1 MRLPKPENKLEKG
14 IYWPPIY
21 YKATPRISSRQTY
34 LLLLGICMLLWETIT
49 VASPTHPEIKA
60 FIDEMVT
67 QHGFSRPRLEGIFS
81 KVQFQPSIINLIS
94 TPSSAI
100 PWSQYRSRF
109 VNPQRIKNGVSFW
122 NQHNNILQRANQEY
136 GIPEEIIVAIIGVET
151 SYGASTGKHRVIDA
165 LTTLAFDFPK
175 RAEFFRSELVQYLLL
190 AQEQNFDLLSIR
202 GSYAGAIGIP
212 QFMPGSYRKFAV
224 DFDGDGKVDLANSVA
239 DAIGSVANYL
249 KQYGW
254 EVGGPIVIQSSVKAD
269 HLQEILESGIE
280 PKHTIKQLQEVSI
293 IPMQSFENERLA
305 ALIELKDNE
314 NFQYWLG
321 FKNFYVITRY
331 NRSSFYAMSVHQLA
345 EAIRNARNPIK

>member
-1 MRLPKPENKLEKG
+1 MIIKHSSHRITILMFG
-14 IYWPPIY
+14 IYILFW
-21 YKATPRISSRQTY
+21 
-34 LLLLGICMLLWETIT
+34 GIIAA
-49 VASPTHPEIKA
+49 ASPTRPEIKD
-60 FIDEMVT
+60 FIDEMVIE
-67 QHGFSRPRLEGIFS
+67 HGFNKPKLESIFS
-81 KVQFQPSIINLIS
+81 KTQFQPSIINLIS
-94 TPSSAI
+94 APSSAI

-109 VNPQRIKNGVSFW
+109 VNSQRIKNGVSFW
-122 NQHNNILQRANQEY
+122 NQHANILQRANKEY
-136 GIPEEIIVAIIGVET
+136 GVPEEIIVAIIGVET
-151 SYGASTGKHRVIDA
+151 AYGASTGKHRVIDA
-165 LTTLAFDFPK
+165 LTTLAFDFPR

-190 AQEQNFDLLSIR
+190 AQEQNFDLLSIK

-212 QFMPGSYRKFAV
+212 QFMPGSYRRFAV

-254 EVGGPIVIQSSVKAD
+254 EAGGPIVVQSSVKAD
-269 HLQEILESGIE
+269 HLQEILQSGIE
-280 PKHTIKQLQEVSI
+280 PKHTIKQLQEMSI
-293 IPMQSFENERLA
+293 VPTQSFENERLA

-345 EAIRNARNPIK
+345 EAIRNARSPLR

>member
-1 MRLPKPENKLEKG
+1 MKLPIPENKLKDAT
-14 IYWPPIY
+14 YWLPAF
-21 YKATPRISSRQTY
+21 YKAVAKNSKHQIFF
-34 LLLLGICMLLWETIT
+34 LMLVIFMLLSGTIAG
-49 VASPTHPEIKA
+49 ASPTRPEIKA

-67 QHGFSRPRLEGIFS
+67 EHGFSRPNLEGIFN

-122 NQHNNILQRANQEY
+122 NRYANILERANKEY
-136 GIPEEIIVAIIGVET
+136 GIPEEVIVAIIGVET
-151 SYGASTGKHRVIDA
+151 SYGASIGKHRVIDA
-165 LTTLAFDFPK
+165 LATLAFDFP
-175 RAEFFRSELVQYLLL
+175 RRGEFFRSELIQYLLL
-190 AQEQNFDLLSIR
+190 AKEQNFDLLNIR

-224 DFDGDGKVDLANSVA
+224 DFDGDGKVDLASSAA

-254 EVGGPIVIQSSVKAD
+254 EIGGPIVVQSSVKAD
-269 HLQEILESGIE
+269 HLQEILQSGIE
-280 PKHTIKQLQEVSI
+280 PKHTIKQLQEMSI
-293 IPMQSFENERLA
+293 LPMRQFENERLA

-331 NRSSFYAMSVHQLA
+331 NRSSFYAMSVHHLA
-345 EAIRNARNPIK
+345 EAIRNARNPLR

>member
-1 MRLPKPENKLEKG
+1 MRLPIPKNKLKKD
-14 IYWPPIY
+14 IHRLPTY
-21 YKATPRISSRQTY
+21 YMVI
-34 LLLLGICMLLWETIT
+34 LVLGVCMLLWGATAIG
-49 VASPTHPEIKA
+49 SPTRPEIKT
-60 FIDEMVT
+60 FIDEMVAE
-67 QHGFSRPRLEGIFS
+67 HGFNRPKLEAIFS

-151 SYGASTGKHRVIDA
+151 SYGASTGKHRVVDA